1 MEKSQYFVVISNI
14 SVEPFL
20 LSILQEENLQ
30 HNMFNIE
37 KMVFISYQEYREQR
51 YQHIITDAQM
61 VIVWL
66 NLIMDLEKNI
76 MNFSALSFHYFIGE

>member
-76 MNFSALSFHYFIGE
+76 MNFSAVSFHYFIGE

>member
-14 SVEPFL
+14 SVETFL

-76 MNFSALSFHYFIGE
+76 RNFSALSFHYFIGE